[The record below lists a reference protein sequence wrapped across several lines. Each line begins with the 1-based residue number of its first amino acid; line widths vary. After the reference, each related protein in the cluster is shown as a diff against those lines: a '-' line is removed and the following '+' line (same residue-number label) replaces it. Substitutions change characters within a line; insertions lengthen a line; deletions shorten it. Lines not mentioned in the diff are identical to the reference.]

1 VDKYFYTL
9 DEVFRL
15 FKHKVDANQMLEL
28 MKTDLEAQHDAGPE
42 ARWIIKCWSEDRGV
56 WL

>member
-1 VDKYFYTL
+1 MDKYFYTL

-15 FKHKVDANQMLEL
+15 FKHKVDANQMLDL